1 MIAVL
6 VAAGSSRRM
15 GFDKLVAD
23 LGGAPVA
30 AVSLRA
36 FEKTPSV
43 RSIILVTQA
52 DRIAE
57 FEAIGK
63 AHSISKLTAVVAGG
77 GERHLSVWNGLLAA
91 EARGETQGYLAV
103 HDAAR
108 PLVTP
113 AAIEACLA
121 VARQH
126 GAGVCASPVA
136 DTLKR
141 AAHDLFV
148 TGDVDR
154 EHLWAMQT
162 PQVFLSSV
170 LIGAYRSL
178 IKTGEKVTDEVSAV
192 QRLGVSVALAPNA
205 EPNFKITLPADLELA
220 RLVLKAREN
229 AL

>member
-23 LGGAPVA
+23 LNGAPVA

-36 FEKTPSV
+36 FEQTPSV
-43 RSIILVTQA
+43 RSIILVVQP

-57 FEAIGK
+57 FESIGK
-63 AHSISKLTAVVAGG
+63 THGISKLVKVVAGG

-91 EARGETQGYLAV
+91 EAQAQGYIAV

-113 AAIEACLA
+113 DAITSCLEI
-121 VARQH
+121 ARQH

-148 TGDVDR
+148 TGNVER

-162 PQVFLSSV
+162 PQVFLSTL
-170 LIGAYRSL
+170 LIESYRSL
-178 IKTGEKVTDEVSAV
+178 IKTGERVTDEVSAV
-192 QRLGVSVALAPNA
+192 QRLGVSVALSHNT
-205 EPNFKITLPADLELA
+205 EPNFKITLPADLDLA
-220 RLVLKAREN
+220 RLVLKARAK
-229 AL
+229 ALL